1 MQEIAAQVL
10 PALAAEG
17 AASDFVGQPQ
27 HFSECKIRASFPRQP
42 V

>member
-17 AASDFVGQPQ
+17 AASGFAGQPQ
-27 HFSECKIRASFPRQP
+27 HFSE
-42 V
+42 

>member
-1 MQEIAAQVL
+1 MQEIGAQFL
-10 PALAAEG
+10 NALAAER
-17 AASDFVGQPQ
+17 AAYDFAGQPQ